1 MLYPF
6 RGERNGRGKSGVLVS
21 VWFTA
26 AFDRIIFQTW
36 SDMIDF
42 QSDGFVILLPLPFW
56 CLERNKDSVSP
67 GLGSGWVPQHHS
79 DGMCF
84 GIIQDYTHT
93 KNLLISLGL
102 NFPCC
107 CCGNACSLKWKT
119 NFWKPWII
127 RVFFPLLWA
136 FCRVTFGFSSCQFSS
151 CLYPSETSLCG
162 WAHGRSCSSSFPG
175 LWIFLSRQRTL
186 PECWWKMCLNLDFL
200 PHQRQVWGFS
210 TSSKSLP
217 THAAWH
223 QSSYYQHSFFS
234 KPQGHVQPDQHLA

>member
-6 RGERNGRGKSGVLVS
+6 HAERKKREGKKWGFGFTVIYCS
-21 VWFTA
+21 VWQNHIPGWIWY
-26 AFDRIIFQTW
+26 DRFPIRWFCNFASTSFLVFGAQQ
-36 SDMIDF
+36 D
-42 QSDGFVILLPLPFW
+42 P
-56 CLERNKDSVSP
+56 VSP
-67 GLGSGWVPQHHS
+67 GLGSGWVTQHHS

-84 GIIQDYTHT
+84 GIIQDYAHT

-107 CCGNACSLKWKT
+107 CCGYACSLKWKT
-119 NFWKPWII
+119 NFWKPWIT

-186 PECWWKMCLNLDFL
+186 PEWWWKMCLNLDFL

-217 THAAWH
+217 THTAWH
-223 QSSYYQHSFFS
+223 QSSYCQHSFF
-234 KPQGHVQPDQHLA
+234 